1 MHTLLNGTCDDI
13 SKGEEVLNAFI
24 RKIEGCINPDENTVE
39 IDRETLCILSSLAA
53 MVYEAEKWQKH
64 ETQIL
69 REISKTC
76 PLEMFSPE
84 LKRELKSWMAEYEN
98 AVMQS
103 RELYRK
109 LECYKKRRHMA

>member
-1 MHTLLNGTCDDI
+1 
-13 SKGEEVLNAFI
+13 
-24 RKIEGCINPDENTVE
+24 
-39 IDRETLCILSSLAA
+39 

-69 REISKTC
+69 REISQTC

>member
-1 MHTLLNGTCDDI
+1 MHTLLNGTGDDI

-69 REISKTC
+69 REICQTC
-76 PLEMFSPE
+76 PLENVFPRVEKSIEE
-84 LKRELKSWMAEYEN
+84 LDGR
-98 AVMQS
+98 V
-103 RELYRK
+103 
-109 LECYKKRRHMA
+109 